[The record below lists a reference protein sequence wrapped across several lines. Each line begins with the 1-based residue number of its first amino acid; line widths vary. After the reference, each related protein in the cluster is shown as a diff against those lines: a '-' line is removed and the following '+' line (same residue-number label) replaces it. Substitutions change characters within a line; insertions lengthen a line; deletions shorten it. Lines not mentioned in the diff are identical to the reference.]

1 MEDNNI
7 TQKEALE
14 RAKIAAINRD
24 VVAFLGYLHASR
36 FMDGAKRRLKAIYN
50 AFDDERI
57 HEILTV
63 AADRLYEAIIDGKK
77 IIFPAPYLWKIII
90 NYAQDIY
97 RSADEFKSLDEK
109 NAAPKDGVRR
119 QPTRMIPLS
128 SLEYEPE
135 EARNARI
142 EKGLEIAKSLLPKI
156 GNQNVQ
162 QVMAYYIDAV
172 AAGVEDVTAREV
184 SEALGITESSVSK
197 WKQRGI
203 ERLRRAAVES
213 GYSSEYLEG
222 FGNNE
227 DIESS
232 DAEDE

>member
-1 MEDNNI
+1 MEDDHI

-14 RAKIAAINRD
+14 SAKLAATNRD
-24 VVAFLGYLHASR
+24 VVAFLRYLHASR
-36 FMDGAKRRLKAIYN
+36 FMDGAKYRLKTIYS

-97 RSADEFKSLDEK
+97 RSADQAKSLDDK
-109 NAAPKDGVRR
+109 KVAPRDGVRR
-119 QPTRMIPLS
+119 QPIRMIPLS

-135 EARNARI
+135 DVRKARI
-142 EKGLEIAKSLLPKI
+142 KKGLEIARLLLPKI
-156 GNQNVQ
+156 GNLNIQ
-162 QVMAYYIDAV
+162 QVMDYYIDAV
-172 AAGVEDVTAREV
+172 EAGIEDVTAKEV
-184 SEALGITESSVSK
+184 SEALGITESSVGK
-197 WKQRGI
+197 WKQRGL
-203 ERLRRAAVES
+203 ERLRRAAIES

-222 FGNNE
+222 FSNHE
-227 DIESS
+227 DIENS
-232 DAEDE
+232 DTEQE